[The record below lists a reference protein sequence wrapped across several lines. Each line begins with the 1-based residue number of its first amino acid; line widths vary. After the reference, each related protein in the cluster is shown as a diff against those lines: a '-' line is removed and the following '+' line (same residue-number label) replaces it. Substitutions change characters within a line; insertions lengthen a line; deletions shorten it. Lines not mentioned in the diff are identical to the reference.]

1 MTRSPRQEVALMLRR
16 GSWDVEDKEDAHCSG
31 CNIGWEDG
39 DFFKLIERGSF
50 VTAQSLR
57 IVYCWK
63 APLLGFFDAK
73 TSAKPVTLSPF
84 LKWVTPEPTASTVP
98 AMSLP
103 RMVGYDSMK

>member
-1 MTRSPRQEVALMLRR
+1 MSRTRKTPTAAVVTYVGRMEAS
-16 GSWDVEDKEDAHCSG
+16 S
-31 CNIGWEDG
+31 
-39 DFFKLIERGSF
+39 KLIERGSF
-50 VTAQSLR
+50 VTVQSLR
-57 IVYCWK
+57 IIYCWK

-84 LKWVTPEPTASTVP
+84 LKWVTPEPAASTVP